1 MIELDLFFEDG
12 TRRRGKFEVPVVMG
26 RASDCGIQVSHWRIA
41 RQHLRISRAED
52 GFHVDDLGSI
62 LGTRINGNRITRYGP
77 LKKSDEIIV
86 GPCLLR
92 LAAPLVQKAASAVVC
107 NEGTPHELNR
117 LRQQSEQS
125 QHAIV
130 NQNTGQNHKSQE
142 RYAQVQPRRDHQV
155 STQHDTNGDTSGAT
169 NDELQHDTAQQDLRQ
184 ELRAGL
190 IRAFD
195 LRRND
200 VATLSESAL
209 KGQAQACVSELLEK
223 SHAALSQSERQRV
236 LKLVVDEAIGLG
248 VLEDILEDGTVTEV
262 MVNRFDEIYVEINGT
277 LRKHSLQFSDEQA
290 VRSVIERIVYPLGR
304 RIDEASPMVDARL
317 ADGSRLNAVLPPI
330 SVRGASLTIRKFPKK
345 RLQMQD
351 LVAQQTLPA
360 ALADFLR
367 LCVERRLNIL
377 VSGGTGSGKTTLL
390 NILAGFVDPLQRIV
404 TIEDSAELSIQHPH
418 VVTLEARTANSE
430 GQGAVTIRDLVKN
443 ALRMRPDRIV
453 VGEVRSV
460 EALDMLA
467 AMNTGH
473 DGSLTTLHANSPRDA
488 LSRLETMVL
497 SANVALSLQAIR
509 EQIGSALQIVVQQTR
524 LANGRR
530 VITGLA
536 EISGVESGVVQ
547 TQQLVRFDAKS
558 QSLVGIGLR
567 PAFFEKLERPPE
579 RSMTNWFLRT

>member
-1 MIELDLFFEDG
+1 M
-12 TRRRGKFEVPVVMG
+12 
-26 RASDCGIQVSHWRIA
+26 
-41 RQHLRISRAED
+41 
-52 GFHVDDLGSI
+52 
-62 LGTRINGNRITRYGP
+62 
-77 LKKSDEIIV
+77 
-86 GPCLLR
+86 
-92 LAAPLVQKAASAVVC
+92 
-107 NEGTPHELNR
+107 
-117 LRQQSEQS
+117 
-125 QHAIV
+125 
-130 NQNTGQNHKSQE
+130 
-142 RYAQVQPRRDHQV
+142 
-155 STQHDTNGDTSGAT
+155 
-169 NDELQHDTAQQDLRQ
+169 
-184 ELRAGL
+184 
-190 IRAFD
+190 
-195 LRRND
+195 
-200 VATLSESAL
+200 
-209 KGQAQACVSELLEK
+209 
-223 SHAALSQSERQRV
+223 
-236 LKLVVDEAIGLG
+236 
-248 VLEDILEDGTVTEV
+248 
-262 MVNRFDEIYVEINGT
+262 
-277 LRKHSLQFSDEQA
+277 
-290 VRSVIERIVYPLGR
+290 
-304 RIDEASPMVDARL
+304 
-317 ADGSRLNAVLPPI
+317 
-330 SVRGASLTIRKFPKK
+330 
-345 RLQMQD
+345 
-351 LVAQQTLPA
+351 
-360 ALADFLR
+360 
-367 LCVERRLNIL
+367 
-377 VSGGTGSGKTTLL
+377 L

>member
-1 MIELDLFFEDG
+1 
-12 TRRRGKFEVPVVMG
+12 
-26 RASDCGIQVSHWRIA
+26 
-41 RQHLRISRAED
+41 
-52 GFHVDDLGSI
+52 
-62 LGTRINGNRITRYGP
+62 
-77 LKKSDEIIV
+77 
-86 GPCLLR
+86 
-92 LAAPLVQKAASAVVC
+92 
-107 NEGTPHELNR
+107 
-117 LRQQSEQS
+117 
-125 QHAIV
+125 
-130 NQNTGQNHKSQE
+130 
-142 RYAQVQPRRDHQV
+142 
-155 STQHDTNGDTSGAT
+155 
-169 NDELQHDTAQQDLRQ
+169 
-184 ELRAGL
+184 
-190 IRAFD
+190 
-195 LRRND
+195 
-200 VATLSESAL
+200 
-209 KGQAQACVSELLEK
+209 
-223 SHAALSQSERQRV
+223 
-236 LKLVVDEAIGLG
+236 
-248 VLEDILEDGTVTEV
+248 
-262 MVNRFDEIYVEINGT
+262 
-277 LRKHSLQFSDEQA
+277 
-290 VRSVIERIVYPLGR
+290 
-304 RIDEASPMVDARL
+304 MVDARL